1 MKFPVEHLLSEAAQK
16 RYREDEEF
24 AARLRKSC
32 EELELY
38 PTVSANK
45 SMLVA
50 WCNQTGLLIDMNP
63 TLDRYRK
70 GTPSFTKQSYVYL
83 LSDQYSGDCDTLFE
97 AIQTAIAD
105 AELLSQ
111 QRIDEC
117 YWTHNGRKS
126 AFLANRGIDPEK
138 DISVRLKDFAKPAFG
153 CLPHPGSIAVY
164 VEKALVFVDEPQ
176 LVSLRDSKS
185 QRYLALA
192 VPSAPGAEAVCS
204 YAVVKPDEKSLEA
217 YMQGDIDLRTL
228 FTTGAGDEVPE
239 KFTLD
244 LLSGDDELVA
254 ITPHEGDFPEEFL
267 PLSGFHADSHTDSFQ
282 P

>member
-1 MKFPVEHLLSEAAQK
+1 MKLPVPHLLSEAARK
-16 RYREDEEF
+16 RYLEDEEF
-24 AARLRKSC
+24 SQRLTKSC

-45 SMLVA
+45 SVLVA
-50 WCNQTGLLIDMNP
+50 WCNQTGLLIDLNP
-63 TLDRYRK
+63 TYDKYRK
-70 GTPSFTKQSYVYL
+70 GTPSISKQSYVYV
-83 LSDQYSGDCDTLFE
+83 LSDQYSGDCNTLFE

-105 AELLSQ
+105 AEILSQ

-117 YWTHNGRKS
+117 YWTHNGGKF

-138 DISVRLKDFAKPAFG
+138 DIPVRLKDFAKPAFG
-153 CLPHPGSIAVY
+153 YLPHPGSIAVY

-176 LVSLRDSKS
+176 LISLRDSKS

-192 VPSAPGAEAVCS
+192 VPSASDAEAACS
-204 YAVVKPDEKSLEA
+204 YAVVKPDEKLFEA

-228 FTTGAGDEVPE
+228 FTTGARDEAPE

-244 LLSGDDELVA
+244 LLSDDDELIA
-254 ITPHEGDFPEEFL
+254 ITPHQGDFPEEFL
-267 PLSGFHADSHTDSFQ
+267 PLPGFHADSHTDSFQ